1 MVLPQGA
8 RTTVRALE
16 TADGPLQRAEVG
28 QSISLKLADH
38 LDVSRGDLIAAA
50 EAAPEVTEEFE
61 ATVCWFGERPL
72 RAGDRLKLK
81 HTTRVTPVVVEAI
94 TGTFDVNELPRE
106 RGHRAARRTRSAWS
120 GCTRR
125 RRWPSTP
132 MWRTASPAAS
142 SSSTSSA
149 SPPSRQAWSGRPG
162 SMTDPPAGPPSY
174 YPVSL
179 DLSQR
184 PCLVVG
190 AGPVAARKARGLLAC
205 GARVSVIAPD
215 IGEEMRVLTASLA
228 DLAQR
233 PYRPGDAAGFRL
245 VITATGDPA
254 VDGAVAAEADAAG
267 VWVNSADDPTNCSF
281 ILPAVHRDGAV
292 TVAVSTGGLSPALA
306 SWLRNQAAASVGSGL
321 DTLARLLSEARQRLR
336 DEGRSSESVDWAALL
351 DGDLPAL
358 VRAGDDDNAKAI
370 LRRVTAD

>member
-1 MVLPQGA
+1 
-8 RTTVRALE
+8 
-16 TADGPLQRAEVG
+16 
-28 QSISLKLADH
+28 
-38 LDVSRGDLIAAA
+38 
-50 EAAPEVTEEFE
+50 
-61 ATVCWFGERPL
+61 
-72 RAGDRLKLK
+72 
-81 HTTRVTPVVVEAI
+81 
-94 TGTFDVNELPRE
+94 
-106 RGHRAARRTRSAWS
+106 
-120 GCTRR
+120 
-125 RRWPSTP
+125 
-132 MWRTASPAAS
+132 
-142 SSSTSSA
+142 
-149 SPPSRQAWSGRPG
+149 
-162 SMTDPPAGPPSY
+162 MTDAPAGTPSY

-179 DLSQR
+179 DLAQR

-190 AGPVAARKARGLLAC
+190 AGPVAARKVRGLLAC

-215 IGEEMRVLTASLA
+215 IGEAMRALSSSLT

-233 PYRPGDAAGFRL
+233 PYRSGDVSAFRL

-292 TVAVSTGGLSPALA
+292 TIAVSTGGLSPALA
-306 SWLRNQAAASVGSGL
+306 SWLRNQLAASVGSGL
-321 DTLARLLSEARQRLR
+321 DTLAHLLSEARQRLR

-370 LRRVTAD
+370 LRRATAD